1 MYSPEIREDL
11 IPYVYRAAKSEHVPM
26 TTWVNRAVE
35 RELALREQPS
45 TENQPR
51 MENDCDAKPI
61 VSQTAA
67 V

>member
-1 MYSPEIREDL
+1 MYSPEIRENL
-11 IPYVYRAAKSEHVPM
+11 ISRIYHAAKSEKVPM

-35 RELALREQPS
+35 RELTLREQPS

>member
-35 RELALREQPS
+35 RELALREQPQTEDRPR
-45 TENQPR
+45 TEN
-51 MENDCDAKPI
+51 ESEAKPI
-61 VSQTAA
+61 A
-67 V
+67 